1 MVLLG
6 AVILMAGLCCA
17 TVLRFAPS
25 ASRRLADGVARL
37 MSSGDEEQ
45 SELDT
50 AQQLTVEWGPRTQ
63 SFVQRRLDAL
73 AEELQRLDRDP
84 DIFAKAFHVMV
95 ARAAH
100 EALLVDA
107 SRLADQPR
115 YAAQLFDVEL
125 LSPSTGPRE
134 ELEL

>member
-6 AVILMAGLCCA
+6 AVIVMAGFCCA
-17 TVLRFAPS
+17 TVLRFVPS
-25 ASRRLADGVARL
+25 ASGRLADGVARL
-37 MSSGDEEQ
+37 MSSGDGEQ
-45 SELDT
+45 PELD
-50 AQQLTVEWGPRTQ
+50 AADQLTVEWGPGSQ
-63 SFVQRRLDAL
+63 SFLQRRLDAL
-73 AEELQRLDRDP
+73 AEELRRLDRDP

-107 SRLADQPR
+107 SRLADQPLHTG
-115 YAAQLFDVEL
+115 QLFDVDL
-125 LSPSTGPRE
+125 LSPSPGPRE

>member
-17 TVLRFAPS
+17 TVLRFLPS
-25 ASRRLADGVARL
+25 ASGRLTGGVARL
-37 MSSGDEEQ
+37 MSSGAVEQ
-45 SELDT
+45 PELD
-50 AQQLTVEWGPRTQ
+50 AADQLTVEWGPGTQ
-63 SFVQRRLDAL
+63 SFLQRRLDAL

-95 ARAAH
+95 ARSAH

-107 SRLADQPR
+107 SRLADRPR